1 MLGVVKRQMPV
12 FACMV
17 LRQLRLALLLV
28 ITVGLQPSV
37 AAAKVYFYTLTRH
50 GDLVKY
56 DPETDRLE
64 LKGNPGKGYITPR
77 LEDSTDEQQTRILDM
92 ARLRLA
98 TIDPDD
104 GQPVLIN
111 LQTKAVT
118 QIPLGTPGTVESV
131 EQFIYPRRASR
142 FYVHWVRRSGPT
154 ALRESL
160 LTAVGLDGQVLG
172 TSPAPIGRLGWP
184 VYHPNGRDF
193 YVMDFGA
200 RRVALVNGETLGVV
214 TTHDLTPL
222 VSPDL
227 RGPGIIDIRD
237 GKVLLA
243 GTPLSDTSER
253 RPWTVFTTDL
263 TFNPQTASP
272 RIATGLSQ
280 QVLLLLPGAQVVLL
294 QETLVPPESSGAG
307 RLHFFNV
314 ASGTKLGLVEFP
326 APQGANLLGFHP
338 DGRRLFIPAFDF
350 DAVTSALRHR
360 LIIVDVVTRTVV
372 RNRVF
377 ERIGV
382 AVDFVDEPQ

>member
-1 MLGVVKRQMPV
+1 
-12 FACMV
+12 MV
-17 LRQLRLALLLV
+17 LRQLRLVLLLV
-28 ITVGLQPSV
+28 IAVGLQPSV
-37 AAAKVYFYTLTRH
+37 AAAKVYFYALTRH

-56 DPETDRLE
+56 EPETDRLE
-64 LKGNPGKGYITPR
+64 LKGNPGQGYITPR

-131 EQFIYPRRASR
+131 RQFIYPRHASR
-142 FYVHWVRRSGPT
+142 FYVHWVRRSDPT
-154 ALRESL
+154 APRESL
-160 LTAVGLDGQVLG
+160 LTAVGLDGQILG
-172 TSPAPIGRLGWP
+172 TTPSPIGRLDWP

-193 YVMDFGA
+193 YTFEGGRA
-200 RRVALVNGETLGVV
+200 TLYNGETLGVV
-214 TTHDLTPL
+214 GTYDLTPL
-222 VSPDL
+222 ATPEL
-227 RGPGIIDIRD
+227 RGPGISDVRHS
-237 GKVLLA
+237 KVLLS
-243 GTPLSDTSER
+243 GTPVTDTSER

-272 RIATGLSQ
+272 RIVTGLSQ
-280 QVLLLLPGAQVVLL
+280 QVLRLLPGAQAVLL

-307 RLHFFNV
+307 RLHFFDI
-314 ASGTKLGLVEFP
+314 ASGAKSGLVEFP
-326 APQGANLLGFHP
+326 APEGANLLGFHP
-338 DGRRLFIPAFDF
+338 DGRRLFIRAFDF

-382 AVDFVDEPQ
+382 AVDFVDEP